1 MVAERR
7 RVGNVVYYDYTSAT
21 IDYRVELDAFA
32 VARAD
37 IYSTQHPHRLSLVIV
52 ATGAQLST
60 DRSAIDDTI
69 AHARPLLERLIEEHR
84 AMADDLTATLFWV
97 FNVAGQ
103 RIH

>member
-1 MVAERR
+1 MAAERR
-7 RVGNVVYYDYTSAT
+7 RVGNSVYYDYTSAT
-21 IDYRVELDAFA
+21 IDYRADLDAFA

-37 IYSTQHPHRLSLVIV
+37 LYSTQHPYRLSLVVV
-52 ATGAQLST
+52 ATTAELT
-60 DRSAIDDTI
+60 ADRSAIEAAI

-84 AMADDLTATLFWV
+84 SLVDHLTATMFWV